1 MNGNPTPKRGTM
13 FVARVPDAAAAA
25 ESPTTG
31 SPDADA
37 NAREVVGRMLD
48 RDAFSQWLG
57 VEVVE
62 IADKRAV
69 IRMTVR
75 PEMANGFGYAHGGI
89 AFAFADSAHA
99 FCSNSAGEISVATD
113 CHISYP
119 AAIQVGDVITATAEQ
134 RTESNRLGFSDI
146 VITNQD
152 GKIVALFKGTVY
164 RTRKPLP

>member
-1 MNGNPTPKRGTM
+1 MSGTPTPRRGTT
-13 FVARVPDAAAAA
+13 FIERVPDALSAP
-25 ESPTTG
+25 PTEVP
-31 SPDADA
+31 PDAADVK
-37 NAREVVGRMLD
+37 AREVVGRMLA

-75 PEMANGFGYAHGGI
+75 PEMANGFGFAHGGI

-119 AAIQVGDVITATAEQ
+119 AAIKVGDVLTATAEQ

-152 GKIVALFKGTVY
+152 GTIVALFKGTVY